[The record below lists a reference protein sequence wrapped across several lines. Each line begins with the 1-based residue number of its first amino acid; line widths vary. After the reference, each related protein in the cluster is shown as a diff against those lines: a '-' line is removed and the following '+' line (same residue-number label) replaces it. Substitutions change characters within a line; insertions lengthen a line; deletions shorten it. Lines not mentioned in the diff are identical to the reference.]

1 MTRKDYEKI
10 ARVLRDDIPGGE
22 TRIIACEK
30 FADMLATDNPR
41 FDRNK
46 FYKACGGVVTELVND

>member
-1 MTRKDYEKI
+1 MTTQDYEKI
-10 ARVLRDDIPGGE
+10 ARILREEIPGGE

-30 FADMLATDNPR
+30 FADMLAADNAR

-46 FYKACGGVVTELVND
+46 FYTACGGIVTELISE